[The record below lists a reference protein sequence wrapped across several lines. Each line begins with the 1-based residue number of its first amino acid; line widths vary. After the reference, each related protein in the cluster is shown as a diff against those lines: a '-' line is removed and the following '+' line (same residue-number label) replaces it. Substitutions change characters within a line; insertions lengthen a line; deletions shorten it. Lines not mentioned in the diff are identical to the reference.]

1 MLVFMLILAAVCGY
15 LAAGFNPAIAMSK
28 AIYKQDIRDCGSGN
42 PGFTNFKRTFGNK
55 WAWWVFAIDIS
66 KAAIVITAFG
76 FTIKSLGYSFRFG
89 AAFTAMFCMLGHA
102 FPCQYRFKGGKG
114 FLVCLSAMYVID
126 WRVGLIATA
135 IMCILL
141 ITTKYMS
148 LSTTVAMLSCPLLLT
163 FFGSEVSVIIMASFC
178 SVFMTVRHKE
188 NFKRLIHGTES
199 KFYLK
204 SEKI

>member
-1 MLVFMLILAAVCGY
+1 MLIFVFILAAVCGY

-28 AIYKQDIRDCGSGN
+28 AIYKQDIRECGSGN

-66 KAAIVITAFG
+66 KAAIVIAVFG
-76 FTIKSLGYSFRFG
+76 YVVSRFGYSFQLG

-102 FPCQYRFKGGKG
+102 FPCLYKFKGGKG
-114 FLVCLSAMYVID
+114 FSVCLSAMYIID
-126 WRVGLIATA
+126 WRIGLIATA

-148 LSTTVAMLSCPLLLT
+148 LSTTAAMLSCPLMLT
-163 FFGSEVSVIIMASFC
+163 FFGADVPVILMASFC

-188 NFKRLIHGTES
+188 NFKRLIRGTES

-204 SEKI
+204 SKKN